1 VGLLFRRRRSLMILA
16 AAGPVDTTAELE
28 RLAQLHQAGE
38 LSDDE
43 FTAAKARLLRV

>member
-1 VGLLFRRRRSLMILA
+1 MGLLFRRRRYLMVLA

-38 LSDDE
+38 LSDAE
-43 FTAAKARLLRV
+43 YAAAKARLLRV